1 MYKKH
6 RSHSLLRRRTL
17 LYTIFEGQE
26 LLRTES
32 LVVDLSSCFN
42 KVLQVSAGEEVAEAD
57 KLAVVG
63 ILDVHNSPT
72 VPAATDRLAIDDN
85 TVL

>member
-1 MYKKH
+1 M
-6 RSHSLLRRRTL
+6 
-17 LYTIFEGQE
+17 
-26 LLRTES
+26 
-32 LVVDLSSCFN
+32 DLSSCFN
-42 KVLQVSAGEEVAEAD
+42 KVLQVSAGEEVAEAH

-63 ILDVHNSPT
+63 IFNIHNTPT